1 MLRFA
6 ANISF
11 LFKELPFLDRFAAA
25 AEAGFKLVE
34 CHWPYDNSIEAL
46 RERLERN
53 RLSLVMV
60 NTAPGNLDAG
70 DFGLGAMPG
79 READFRAA
87 LDQSLVYVSSL
98 GAARIHCMAGKV
110 PVTATAHRTFVD
122 NLRRGADKARDKGVT
137 LVIEPLNTR
146 SAPGY
151 FLTHAQQAV
160 DVIGEVDRQ
169 RQAAVRRVPPA
180 DHGRRHHHA
189 AGKAAAAHRPRPDR
203 RRALARPSRTRARS
217 TTARCRCIGAYRLRR
232 RGRRR
237 VSAARRHQGGFG
249 VAGEAGVVKFDGEQA
264 GHHDQ
269 GHCAG
274 LAAKTPQSC

>member
-34 CHWPYDNSIEAL
+34 CHWPYDHSIEAL

-79 READFRAA
+79 READFQAA
-87 LDQSLVYVSSL
+87 LDQSLLYVSSL
-98 GAARIHCMAGKV
+98 GATRIHCMAGKV
-110 PVTATAHRTFVD
+110 PVTSTAHRTFVD

-151 FLTHAQQAV
+151 FLTHAQQAT
-160 DVIGEVDRQ
+160 DIIGEVDRSNVKLLFDVFHLQ
-169 RQAAVRRVPPA
+169 IMDGDIVTRLEKLLPLIGHVQIAAV
-180 DHGRRHHHA
+180 
-189 AGKAAAAHRPRPDR
+189 
-203 RRALARPSRTRARS
+203 PSRAEPDEGEINYRAVFDALERIGYDGV
-217 TTARCRCIGAYRLRR
+217 IGAEYLPR
-232 RGRRR
+232 
-237 VSAARRHQGGFG
+237 
-249 VAGEAGVVKFDGEQA
+249 AGTKD
-264 GHHDQ
+264 
-269 GHCAG
+269 G
-274 LAAKTPQSC
+274 LAWTKKLGVSLP

>member
-34 CHWPYDNSIEAL
+34 CHWPYDNSVETL

-79 READFRAA
+79 READFQAA
-87 LDQSLVYVSSL
+87 LDQALHYMSSL
-98 GAARIHCMAGKV
+98 GDGRVSGRIHCMAGKV

-122 NLRRGADKARDKGVT
+122 NLRRGADKAAGKGVT
-137 LVIEPLNTR
+137 LVIEPLNSR

-151 FLTHAQQAV
+151 FLSHAQQAV
-160 DVIGEVDRQ
+160 DILGEVDRPNVKLLFDVFHLQ
-169 RQAAVRRVPPA
+169 IMDGDIITRLEKLLPLIGHVQIAAV
-180 DHGRRHHHA
+180 
-189 AGKAAAAHRPRPDR
+189 
-203 RRALARPSRTRARS
+203 PSRAEPDEGEINYRAVFDALER
-217 TTARCRCIGAYRLRR
+217 IGYNGIVGAEYLPRAGTKDGL
-232 RGRRR
+232 GWMKTLG
-237 VSAARRHQGGFG
+237 VSPR
-249 VAGEAGVVKFDGEQA
+249 
-264 GHHDQ
+264 
-269 GHCAG
+269 
-274 LAAKTPQSC
+274 